1 MSNLN
6 PQNLQPEPIG
16 ASEDKGGNKA
26 KPHLL
31 SRDEIEAEFGISR
44 RWLELAALSGN
55 GPAFIKIAPRTVR
68 YRREELERWLAERE
82 VRSTSEYHVREKA
95 PRRTEPNAGQ
105 ASGDSSAEPEKCPDA
120 IEIEKHLES
129 LKVGGSHD

>member
-1 MSNLN
+1 MSNLD
-6 PQNLQPEPIG
+6 PQNLQPEPMG
-16 ASEDKGGNKA
+16 ALEGKGGDKT

-82 VRSTSEYHVREKA
+82 VRSTSEYNVREKA
-95 PRRTEPNAGQ
+95 PKGTELNAAH
-105 ASGDSSAEPEKCPDA
+105 ASGDSSADPEKCPGA
-120 IEIEKHLES
+120 IAIEKHLES